1 MARYDHLP
9 LYKATLDFAIYIE
22 QIVSGFSRYHKYTLG
37 SELRSLSHKL
47 VVLVIRANS
56 TQDKKST
63 LDELSELI
71 EETRVL
77 VHISKEVKAFHNFNS
92 FETCVRQLD
101 GIGKQCWGWLKSQ
114 K

>member
-9 LYKATLDFAIYIE
+9 LYKATLDFAVYVE
-22 QIVSGFSRYHKYTLG
+22 RIVSDFSRYHKYTLG
-37 SELRSLSHKL
+37 SELRSLSHRM
-47 VVLVIRANS
+47 VVIVIRANS
-56 TQDKKST
+56 AVDKKPI
-63 LDELSELI
+63 LGELSELI

-92 FETCVRQLD
+92 FEVCVRQLD